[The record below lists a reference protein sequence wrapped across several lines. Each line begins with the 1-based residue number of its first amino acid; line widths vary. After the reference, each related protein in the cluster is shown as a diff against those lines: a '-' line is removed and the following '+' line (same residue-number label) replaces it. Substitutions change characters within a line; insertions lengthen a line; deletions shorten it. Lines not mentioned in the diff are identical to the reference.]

1 MMKRLILFVV
11 ILCLATLLLAAD
23 TVAILS
29 ASKGKVSLER
39 EKKDLKFQK
48 GELLRNEDILRT
60 KAESFAAYKY
70 IDASSLIKLFSNS
83 VVTISATQL
92 SGKLTKRVNVDR
104 GSVLA
109 SVKSGTGAFTV
120 HTPTTVASVKGTE
133 FMTRVDDEG
142 NSVFTVTEGEVELQI
157 KSTGERLSVAKGK
170 TAMID
175 SKSESSLRDSTP
187 QDISAIELAEL
198 EANQSDEPTTIRIP
212 VKDEAGN
219 TKYIE
224 ITY

>member
-1 MMKRLILFVV
+1 MKKFCLLVV
-11 ILCLATLLLAAD
+11 ILGLATLLLAAD

-29 ASKGKVSLER
+29 ASKGKVNLER
-39 EKKDLKFQK
+39 NKQDLKFKK
-48 GELLRNEDILRT
+48 GELLQNQDIIRT
-60 KAESFAAYKY
+60 KAESFAAYKF

-83 VVTISATQL
+83 VVTISATSQG
-92 SGKLTKRVNVDR
+92 GKLSKKVSLDR

-133 FMTRVDDEG
+133 FLTRVDEEG
-142 NSVFTVTEGEVELQI
+142 NSMFTVTDGEVEIQI
-157 KSTGERLSVAKGK
+157 KSTGEILSAAKGK
-170 TAMID
+170 TALITP
-175 SKSESSLRDSTP
+175 KGEPIVRDSSP
-187 QDISAIELAEL
+187 EDISAIEQAEL
-198 EANQSDEPTTIRIP
+198 EANKSTAPSTIRIP
-212 VKDEAGN
+212 VKDKAGN

>member
-1 MMKRLILFVV
+1 MKRLILFVV